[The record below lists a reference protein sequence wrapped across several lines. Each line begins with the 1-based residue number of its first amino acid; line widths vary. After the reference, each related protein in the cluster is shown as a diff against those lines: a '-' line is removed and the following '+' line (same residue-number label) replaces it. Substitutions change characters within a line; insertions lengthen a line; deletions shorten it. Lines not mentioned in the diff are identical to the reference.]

1 MRLCRYGAATAAHN
15 ERMVSLPQGGG
26 PAATSRD
33 TGERFP
39 ARRAAPVTGH
49 GNQRAATN
57 SADSPAGRL
66 DNICMVS
73 GREITIEPVRDM
85 TFTIRPGKGPAGSDL
100 QKRAIPVTR
109 AYRHR

>member
-66 DNICMVS
+66 DHMH
-73 GREITIEPVRDM
+73 GQWTRDHNRAC
-85 TFTIRPGKGPAGSDL
+85 TRHDIHDPAGQRPS
-100 QKRAIPVTR
+100 RI
-109 AYRHR
+109 